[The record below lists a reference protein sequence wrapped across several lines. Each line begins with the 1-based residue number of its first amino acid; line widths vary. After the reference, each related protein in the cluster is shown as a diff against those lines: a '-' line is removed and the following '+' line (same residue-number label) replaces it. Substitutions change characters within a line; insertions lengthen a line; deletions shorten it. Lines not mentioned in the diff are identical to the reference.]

1 MIWFVGAG
9 CYHPDMLTIGAK
21 KLLEQADCVL
31 YDHLVNLEFL
41 EYTKEECECICVG
54 KRGHHAS
61 FLQKDILTLLVE
73 KDQEYSQVVRLK
85 GGDPFLFA
93 RGSEEMRYV
102 LEHGCDCQYVP
113 GISSAIGALGYAGI
127 PVTQRHTATGFI
139 VHTMHYQ
146 DGKDH
151 LNYDA
156 IAHEKNTQIFFMGSH
171 KIKHLVQECLQHGMK
186 EDTPIALGSHLSY
199 PHQKVLCSTLKE
211 IIHQDLTSFDAPLL
225 IVIGDVVKEQS
236 LLNNASR
243 LSCFSKQVL
252 FCSVDTTSW
261 PIDDLLLKKGI
272 FTHTRQVAQPVYEYE
287 KTWNPE
293 KYEILVFSSR
303 HAVKG
308 FFKALQEQRIDIR
321 SLSQKFYCIGQKTK
335 EQLEEKGVFCQQ
347 VFSCYQD
354 LMEQI
359 NETEK
364 ICYIKAEEVETKL
377 PSFSC
382 YRMIEKKFDLP
393 AQPLDAIAVTC
404 PQALKILDKK
414 RIDKNT
420 PVFCFGR
427 KSREMAERL
436 GFSSIHVCPSS
447 KEGIVHEIV
456 SYFEG

>member
-54 KRGHHAS
+54 KRGHHPS
-61 FLQKDILTLLVE
+61 FLQEDILNLLVE

-171 KIKHLVQECLQHGMK
+171 KIKHLVQKCLEHGMHP
-186 EDTPIALGSHLSY
+186 DTPIAVGSHLSY
-199 PHQKVLCSTLKE
+199 PNQKVICSTLKE
-211 IIHQDLTSFDAPLL
+211 MSQQDVSRCSAPLL
-225 IVIGDVVKEQS
+225 IVIGEVVKEQA

-243 LSCFSKQVL
+243 LTCYSRQVL
-252 FCSVDTTSW
+252 FCSVDMTPW

-287 KTWNPE
+287 KTWTPE
-293 KYEILVFSSR
+293 KYEVLVFSSR

-308 FFKALQEQRIDIR
+308 FFKALREERIDIR

-347 VFSCYQD
+347 VFSCYKD
-354 LMEQI
+354 LIEQI

-382 YRMIEKKFDLP
+382 YKMAEMKFDLP

-414 RIDKNT
+414 GIDKNI
-420 PVFCFGR
+420 PVFCFGH